1 MAKATN
7 KNGHAKP
14 KAEEPLT
21 AYFLSLEV
29 ENVRCFG
36 EKQKLDLSDG
46 KGKPAPW
53 TIILGVNG
61 TGKTTLLQCLVGFE
75 LVKQSRLIE
84 SKDKESVENKGFKF
98 DIRPSFFP
106 TANELIRRHPSDFVL
121 SVFRIKYVTCP
132 DMAAENIRLNTM
144 SYTITHK
151 IGKPFLTSSI
161 GFGNATDVEIFDP
174 PVTFSYGAG
183 RRIGEIAFLEESVD
197 DDPTG
202 TLFSDKAKLR
212 NPEEW
217 LIYLDYTS
225 STEYM
230 VPRDR
235 VLQRKRRDIAIE
247 LLKAVLWEID
257 DIRFIPGEG
266 MRPKPRVEFLTKF
279 GWVPFRQLGYG
290 YQSLATWVADFAS
303 RMVERYPYSENPLAE
318 PAVVLVD
325 EIDLHL
331 HPKWQ
336 RELMGRLTK
345 LFPNTQ
351 FIATAHS
358 PLIAQAAAD
367 ANLAV
372 LRRDGDQVLIDNDVD
387 YIRNWRVDQ
396 ILTSDLFGL
405 ETARSPAI
413 EGMILERQNLLGL
426 SKLTA
431 ANKKRVKQL
440 EMDIGDLPTGTTSE
454 EMNERAKMREIL
466 DRLSKERQP
475 AQ

>member
-1 MAKATN
+1 MAKATS

-14 KAEEPLT
+14 KAEAPLT

-61 TGKTTLLQCLVGFE
+61 TGKTTLLQCLTGFGIVAQNYE
-75 LVKQSRLIE
+75 VKLGNKVARTGSQFQQFI
-84 SKDKESVENKGFKF
+84 DKN
-98 DIRPSFFP
+98 FP
-106 TANELIRRHPSDFVL
+106 TLMRDLKKHPAIVGAKIVL
-121 SVFRIKYVTCP
+121 SNDRSDEGTIEYQESTVDKRIYSSGMGLLFEDP
-132 DMAAENIRLNTM
+132 NHAP
-144 SYTITHK
+144 K
-151 IGKPFLTSSI
+151 IY
-161 GFGNATDVEIFDP
+161 A
-174 PVTFSYGAG
+174 YGAG
-183 RRIGEIAFLEESVD
+183 RRIGEISLLEDSVD

-202 TLFSDKAKLR
+202 TLFSDKAMLR
-212 NPEEW
+212 SPDGW
-217 LIYLDYTS
+217 LLRLDYAS
-225 STEYM
+225 ASEHM
-230 VPRDR
+230 VDR
-235 VLQRKRRDIAIE
+235 YRKLQRKRRDIAIE

-257 DIRFIPGEG
+257 GIRFVPGEG
-266 MRPKPRVEFLTKF
+266 SWPNPRVEFLTKF

-336 RELMGRLTK
+336 RELMARLTK

-367 ANLAV
+367 ANLAA

-405 ETARSPAI
+405 DSARPPHIAKRI
-413 EGMILERQNLLGL
+413 AERDKILGKA
-426 SKLTA
+426 KLTKADEKKLEELEAEIGELPFGESKQQNQMMKDIQESLELLKKEA
-431 ANKKRVKQL
+431 ALKK
-440 EMDIGDLPTGTTSE
+440 
-454 EMNERAKMREIL
+454 
-466 DRLSKERQP
+466 
-475 AQ
+475 

>member
-1 MAKATN
+1 MAKSTS

-14 KAEEPLT
+14 KAEESLT

-46 KGKPAPW
+46 NGKPAPW

-61 TGKTTLLQCLVGFE
+61 TGKTTLLQCLVGFTSNNDNGFD
-75 LVKQSRLIE
+75 QS
-84 SKDKESVENKGFKF
+84 
-98 DIRPSFFP
+98 
-106 TANELIRRHPSDFVL
+106 
-121 SVFRIKYVTCP
+121 
-132 DMAAENIRLNTM
+132 AENYSKVLFSLIDIVGIFRSGATKFAITLTASFSKQLHGENTNI
-144 SYTITHK
+144 SKLDCQFKKTTTGCDGTIDTLAH
-151 IGKPFLTSSI
+151 S
-161 GFGNATDVEIFDP
+161 ATKVKAHQPIILA
-174 PVTFSYGAG
+174 YGAG
-183 RRIGEIAFLEESVD
+183 RRIGEISFLEESVD

-225 STEYM
+225 STKHM

-235 VLQRKRRDIAIE
+235 VLQRKRREIAIH
-247 LLKAVLWEID
+247 LLKEVLWEID
-257 DIRFIPGEG
+257 GIRFIPGEG

-405 ETARSPAI
+405 DSARPPHIAKQI
-413 EGMILERQNLLGL
+413 AERDKILGKA
-426 SKLTA
+426 KLTKADEKKLEELEAEIGELPFGESKQQNQMMKDIQESLELLKKEA
-431 ANKKRVKQL
+431 ALKK
-440 EMDIGDLPTGTTSE
+440 
-454 EMNERAKMREIL
+454 
-466 DRLSKERQP
+466 
-475 AQ
+475 

>member
-1 MAKATN
+1 MAKATS

-46 KGKPAPW
+46 NGKPAPW

-61 TGKTTLLQCLVGFE
+61 TGKTTLLQCLVIFE
-75 LVKQSRLIE
+75 FSKQKRTTTTNDE
-84 SKDKESVENKGFKF
+84 ESVDHGIFKF
-98 DIRPSFFP
+98 VSHRSTYP
-106 TANELIRRHPSDFVL
+106 TTNELIRRHPTDFVATVL
-121 SVFRIKYVTCP
+121 SAKY
-132 DMAAENIRLNTM
+132 MACTNIIAENFQLRSL

-151 IGKPFLTSSI
+151 IGQPYDTGSI
-161 GFGNATDVEIFDP
+161 NFGITGDMEFFEP

-225 STEYM
+225 STEHM

-235 VLQRKRRDIAIE
+235 VLQRKRRDIAVH
-247 LLKAVLWEID
+247 LLKEVLWEID
-257 DIRFIPGEG
+257 GIRFVPGEG

-358 PLIAQAAAD
+358 PLIAQAAAA

-413 EGMILERQNLLGL
+413 EGMILERQNLLGQ

-440 EMDIGDLPTGTTSE
+440 DVDIGYLQTGNTPE
-454 EMNERAKMREIL
+454 EMNERAEMREIL

-475 AQ
+475 TQ

>member
-1 MAKATN
+1 MAKSTS

-14 KAEEPLT
+14 KAEESLT

-46 KGKPAPW
+46 NGKPAPW

-61 TGKTTLLQCLVGFE
+61 TGKTTLLQCLTGFGIVAQNYE
-75 LVKQSRLIE
+75 VKLG
-84 SKDKESVENKGFKF
+84 SKVARTGSQFQQFIDNSF
-98 DIRPSFFP
+98 PSLLRTLSP
-106 TANELIRRHPSDFVL
+106 SHAIVTAEFIATTAIHHEPSLEGTVQYQEFAKK
-121 SVFRIKYVTCP
+121 R
-132 DMAAENIRLNTM
+132 E
-144 SYTITHK
+144 
-151 IGKPFLTSSI
+151 LTSSDT
-161 GFGNATDVEIFDP
+161 GMIFEDP
-174 PVTFSYGAG
+174 KHAPKIYAYGAG
-183 RRIGEIAFLEESVD
+183 RRIGEIAFLQESED

-225 STEYM
+225 STEHM

-235 VLQRKRRDIAIE
+235 VLQRKRREIAIE
-247 LLKAVLWEID
+247 LLKEVLWEID

-405 ETARSPAI
+405 DSARPPHIAKRI
-413 EGMILERQNLLGL
+413 AERDKILGKA
-426 SKLTA
+426 KLTKADEKKLEELEAEIGELPFGESKQQNQMMKDIQESLELLKKEA
-431 ANKKRVKQL
+431 ALNK
-440 EMDIGDLPTGTTSE
+440 
-454 EMNERAKMREIL
+454 
-466 DRLSKERQP
+466 
-475 AQ
+475 

>member
-1 MAKATN
+1 MTKKPS
-7 KNGHAKP
+7 KNGHAPKP
-14 KAEEPLT
+14 GDRPPT

-36 EKQKLDLSDG
+36 KKQKLDLSDG
-46 KGKPAPW
+46 NGKPAPW

-61 TGKTTLLQCLVGFE
+61 TGKTTLLQLLTNDSVRTNISSMIRKTDATYPIHSSIRIEVCGGGHDQDKYYTVIIT
-75 LVKQSRLIE
+75 IE
-84 SKDKESVENKGFKF
+84 SSRNGLLLKSGMENQSAPSLQLES
-98 DIRPSFFP
+98 PQCY
-106 TANELIRRHPSDFVL
+106 A
-121 SVFRIKYVTCP
+121 
-132 DMAAENIRLNTM
+132 
-144 SYTITHK
+144 
-151 IGKPFLTSSI
+151 
-161 GFGNATDVEIFDP
+161 
-174 PVTFSYGAG
+174 YGAG
-183 RRIGEIAFLEESVD
+183 RKIGTIAFLEYSPD
-197 DDPTG
+197 DDDRS
-202 TLFSDKAKLR
+202 TLFHDRAELR

-225 STEYM
+225 STEFSSKLN
-230 VPRDR
+230 R
-235 VLQRKRRDIAIE
+235 VRQKDRRDIAIY
-247 LLKAVLWEID
+247 LLKQVLWEIE

-266 MRPKPRVEFLTKF
+266 VRPKPRVEFKTPY

-303 RMVERYPYSENPLAE
+303 RMVERYPESKNPLAE

-336 RELMGRLTK
+336 RELMDRLTN

-358 PLIAQAAAD
+358 PLVVQAAAN

-372 LRRDGDQVLIDNDVD
+372 LRRVGDHVEIDNDVD

-405 ETARSPAI
+405 ETTRPPQI
-413 EGMILERQNLLGL
+413 EFQLLERRKILKKT
-426 SKLTA
+426 KLTKA
-431 ANKKRVKQL
+431 DKARLKEL
-440 EMDIGDLPTGTTSE
+440 EAEIGPMPVGETADE
-454 EMNERAKMREIL
+454 IRERTEVRQMLE
-466 DRLSKERQP
+466 RLSRERIVTP
-475 AQ
+475 

>member
-1 MAKATN
+1 MAKATS

-61 TGKTTLLQCLVGFE
+61 TGKTTLLQCL
-75 LVKQSRLIE
+75 
-84 SKDKESVENKGFKF
+84 
-98 DIRPSFFP
+98 
-106 TANELIRRHPSDFVL
+106 T
-121 SVFRIKYVTCP
+121 
-132 DMAAENIRLNTM
+132 
-144 SYTITHK
+144 
-151 IGKPFLTSSI
+151 
-161 GFGNATDVEIFDP
+161 GFGVVAQTFNETLGNQVHKTGKRTQQFFGSLFPSLMRGTIANSAIVIAELNAKANLNHARSIQGQVECVETVDKKWIKFPGVGALLFDDP
-174 PVTFSYGAG
+174 KHAPKIYAYGAG

-225 STEYM
+225 STEHM
-230 VPRDR
+230 VDRDR

-413 EGMILERQNLLGL
+413 EGMILERQNLLGQ

-440 EMDIGDLPTGTTSE
+440 DVDIGYLQTGNTPE
-454 EMNERAKMREIL
+454 EMNERAEMREIL

-475 AQ
+475 TQ

>member
-1 MAKATN
+1 MKI
-7 KNGHAKP
+7 
-14 KAEEPLT
+14 EIVESD
-21 AYFLSLEV
+21 SL
-29 ENVRCFG
+29 
-36 EKQKLDLSDG
+36 
-46 KGKPAPW
+46 
-53 TIILGVNG
+53 
-61 TGKTTLLQCLVGFE
+61 KTEHSLCGY
-75 LVKQSRLIE
+75 
-84 SKDKESVENKGFKF
+84 
-98 DIRPSFFP
+98 
-106 TANELIRRHPSDFVL
+106 
-121 SVFRIKYVTCP
+121 IKYTEEERTRNIVDTFDTELFSP
-132 DMAAENIRLNTM
+132 DK
-144 SYTITHK
+144 H
-151 IGKPFLTSSI
+151 TSTV
-161 GFGNATDVEIFDP
+161 FA
-174 PVTFSYGAG
+174 YGAG

-212 NPEEW
+212 SPEEW

-225 STEYM
+225 STVHM
-230 VPRDR
+230 VDRDR
-235 VLQRKRRDIAIE
+235 KLQRKRRDIAVH
-247 LLKAVLWEID
+247 LLKEVLWEID
-257 DIRFIPGEG
+257 GIRFVPGEG

-372 LRRDGDQVLIDNDVD
+372 LRRDGDQVIIDNDVD

-405 ETARSPAI
+405 DSARPPHIAKRI
-413 EGMILERQNLLGL
+413 AERDKILGKA
-426 SKLTA
+426 KLTKADEKKLEELEAEIGELPFGESKQQNQMMKDIQESLELLKKEA
-431 ANKKRVKQL
+431 ALNK
-440 EMDIGDLPTGTTSE
+440 
-454 EMNERAKMREIL
+454 
-466 DRLSKERQP
+466 
-475 AQ
+475 

>member
-1 MAKATN
+1 MAKATS

-14 KAEEPLT
+14 KAEAPLT

-36 EKQKLDLSDG
+36 AKQKLDLSDG
-46 KGKPAPW
+46 QGKPAPW

-61 TGKTTLLQCLVGFE
+61 TGKTTLLQCLVGFTYVNE
-75 LVKQSRLIE
+75 QSTGHNSTLLFLLFDKSTIFRSGTTGFSISIKVSHSNRLHGE
-84 SKDKESVENKGFKF
+84 Y
-98 DIRPSFFP
+98 
-106 TANELIRRHPSDFVL
+106 T
-121 SVFRIKYVTCP
+121 
-132 DMAAENIRLNTM
+132 NIREIHCKFVAD
-144 SYTITHK
+144 SVGTIDWVPRHL
-151 IGKPFLTSSI
+151 PP
-161 GFGNATDVEIFDP
+161 IFA
-174 PVTFSYGAG
+174 YGAG

-212 NPEEW
+212 SPEEW

-225 STEYM
+225 STEHM
-230 VPRDR
+230 VDRDR
-235 VLQRKRRDIAIE
+235 VLQRKRREIAIE

-266 MRPKPRVEFLTKF
+266 MRPKPRVEFHTPF

-336 RELMGRLTK
+336 RELMARLTK

-372 LRRDGDQVLIDNDVD
+372 LRRDGDQVIIDNDVD

-405 ETARSPAI
+405 DSARPPQIAKRI
-413 EGMILERQNLLGL
+413 AERDKILGKAKLTKADEKKLEELEAEIGEL
-426 SKLTA
+426 PFGESKLQNQMMKDIQVSLELLKKEA
-431 ANKKRVKQL
+431 ALKK
-440 EMDIGDLPTGTTSE
+440 
-454 EMNERAKMREIL
+454 
-466 DRLSKERQP
+466 
-475 AQ
+475 